1 MKHKNK
7 NRNQLL
13 ELIQDNNLHFIEVVL
28 ISMKINLNKYNK
40 IFNCNTNSMVKVGL
54 S

>member
-13 ELIQDNNLHFIEVVL
+13 EQIQDSNLHFIEVVL
-28 ISMKINLNKYNK
+28 INMKININKYNK
-40 IFNCNTNSMVKVGL
+40 IFNCNTKSMVKVNL

>member
-1 MKHKNK
+1 MKYKNR

-13 ELIQDNNLHFIEVVL
+13 ELIQDKNLNFIEVVV

-40 IFNCNTNSMVKVGL
+40 IFNCNINSMVKVGL